1 MYCKTASNKDAF
13 RYLSKHRSSC
23 PEKFSKKV
31 FFKISQNSQENT
43 CARVFFNKDCEACN
57 FIKKEALAQV
67 FFCEFGEI
75 FINTFFYRTPP
86 VATSESSYLSEHS
99 SQLLPNF
106 KHFHFFFDLGFFPD
120 YISQSVC
127 QPVNFNF
134 LLIHSWSMFPFSN
147 PWKQQKSFGFLVF
160 SGGIK
165 WKNVPEM
172 N

>member
-75 FINTFFYRTPP
+75 FMNTFLTEHLRWLLLKA
-86 VATSESSYLSEHS
+86 ATYLSTLVS
-99 SQLLPNF
+99 YSRTSNIF
-106 KHFHFFFDLGFFPD
+106 IFFSNSGFFQT
-120 YISQSVC
+120 ISLR
-127 QPVNFNF
+127 VNVSLSSSIFY
-134 LLIHSWSMFPFSN
+134 
-147 PWKQQKSFGFLVF
+147 
-160 SGGIK
+160 
-165 WKNVPEM
+165 
-172 N
+172 